1 MSSSSLHSAKTAEDT
16 ARLDLSRIYTEPVD
30 WRYKGFPPVDDGVTI
45 GTVGNQDWNALEG
58 DLIFPIMLI
67 KERALDGN
75 IALMARYCQEHDV
88 SLAPHAKTPVAP
100 QIVERQ
106 LAAGAWGVTVATV
119 QQARVLR
126 AHGAARILVAN
137 ELLQSPGLRWLMAEL
152 QDDPEFEAFV
162 SVDSVAAVAAMRTA
176 LEGLD
181 VRRRLAVLV
190 ELGIRGGRT
199 GARSRDEALAVAYAV
214 QESAMLHV
222 AGVTGYEGAAGGATH
237 EARSALVDEF
247 LGEVRRLTGELDRR
261 GLFLGNVEVVVSAG
275 GSIFFDHVV
284 AQLGSQWDLSQPV
297 RLVLRSGSY
306 VTQDSDTY
314 DLLSPLGIRNTSGES
329 LQPALELWS
338 TVLSLIL
345 GVPAAYAM
353 SRFSMGKSAM
363 VVLMAR
369 IIPGVS
375 LLVPWYFIFANMR
388 LVGGFGVLILSH
400 MFVALPLIVYIMMS
414 FFDSMTT
421 ELEDAAQVDGL
432 TAIGAFM
439 RITLPLSAPGLAT
452 AGILSFIFS
461 WNNFMFALVLAGANT
476 KTLPVAIFNFVSY
489 ASIDWGGLM
498 SASVVVTVPIMVI
511 ALFTQKYIVAGLTAG
526 ATKG

>member
-1 MSSSSLHSAKTAEDT
+1 MSSSSLHSNKTAEDS
-16 ARLDLSRIYTEPVD
+16 ARLDLSRIYAEPVD

-45 GTVGNQDWNALEG
+45 GTVGDQDWNALEG

-214 QESAMLHV
+214 QESAMLQV

-237 EARSALVDEF
+237 EARSVVVDGF
-247 LGEVRRLTGELDRR
+247 LGEVRRLAGELDRR
-261 GLFLGNVEVVVSAG
+261 GLFQGNAEVVVSAG

-329 LQPALELWS
+329 LQPALELWA
-338 TVLSLIL
+338 TVLSQ
-345 GVPAAYAM
+345 P
-353 SRFSMGKSAM
+353 
-363 VVLMAR
+363 
-369 IIPGVS
+369 
-375 LLVPWYFIFANMR
+375 
-388 LVGGFGVLILSH
+388 
-400 MFVALPLIVYIMMS
+400 
-414 FFDSMTT
+414 
-421 ELEDAAQVDGL
+421 E
-432 TAIGAFM
+432 
-439 RITLPLSAPGLAT
+439 PGLAVLNFGKRDTSYDLHLPIPFELRRGDARRAVEGEMTVT
-452 AGILSFIFS
+452 ALNDQHAYLRFDPGCDVAVGDLLGFGISHPCTAFDKWRLLP
-461 WNNFMFALVLAGANT
+461 LVDEEYRVTGAIQT
-476 KTLPVAIFNFVSY
+476 FF
-489 ASIDWGGLM
+489 
-498 SASVVVTVPIMVI
+498 
-511 ALFTQKYIVAGLTAG
+511 
-526 ATKG
+526 